1 MWNNV
6 CPSGAQDRGL
16 TVIYLILGLV
26 MLLAGGGAAAWF
38 AYQNR
43 ELRDSLAQ
51 AKAEDHSE
59 ELRREQAIRRNL
71 QRICDRRSQEVQRQK
86 GKLREYEAT
95 IQDLENQITQLNVTL
110 FQESGRRILAEKDEG
125 ARRMKQELA
134 DKQLSDAKARLRA
147 REAAAMAREDE
158 LLDRIAALEREIDRL
173 RTSRAKH
180 SARKIERA
188 QEAGQISV
196 DELLEK
202 RD

>member
-1 MWNNV
+1 MI
-6 CPSGAQDRGL
+6 D
-16 TVIYLILGLV
+16 LILGLV

-51 AKAEDHSE
+51 AKTEDHSE

-86 GKLREYEAT
+86 GAIREYEAT

-125 ARRMKQELA
+125 ARRMQQELA
-134 DKQLSDAKARLRA
+134 DKQLSDAKAKLRA
-147 REAAAMAREDE
+147 REAEAKARESE
-158 LLDRIAALEREIDRL
+158 LLDKIAALEKEIDRL
-173 RTSRAKH
+173 RTSRARH
-180 SARKIERA
+180 SAKKIERA

-196 DELLEK
+196 DEILGN
-202 RD
+202 RQ